1 MEAAARRDGGM
12 EGRHLKH
19 AEIERDL
26 RVIQG
31 DVFRQLGYLDEN
43 LGKIPVVNQ
52 VKVIQCKPS
61 VANNTL

>member
-1 MEAAARRDGGM
+1 MARRAAARRDGGM

-31 DVFRQLGYLDEN
+31 DVFRQLGHFDKDIE
-43 LGKIPVVNQ
+43 IIAVVNQ
-52 VKVIQCKPS
+52 MLEPII
-61 VANNTL
+61 AMIDLA